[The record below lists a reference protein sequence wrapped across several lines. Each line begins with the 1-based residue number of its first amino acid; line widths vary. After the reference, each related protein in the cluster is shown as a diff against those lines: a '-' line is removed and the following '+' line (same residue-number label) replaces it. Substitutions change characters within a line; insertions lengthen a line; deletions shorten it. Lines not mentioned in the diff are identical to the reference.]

1 MDPLVYAIALYLLAI
16 LLFAIDVFVPTGGIL
31 LFCSGALA
39 IASVFFAFRS
49 SVNAGLIMLMVDFA
63 TIPVLIWSFIKFW
76 PHTPLGRRVLL
87 KPQESAPSSELE
99 ELKALVGLVVINR
112 WPLLPTGQVQIDHKR
127 YNAQSIDGKPIEAG
141 RRVKVLDIRERM
153 LVVTE
158 TNQPL
163 SNPNQRNSAS
173 PLGAGNQPAQ
183 APEPS
188 PQSLLDLPAEQ
199 LGLDRLDE

>member
-49 SVNAGLIMLMVDFA
+49 SVNAGLVMLLVDFA
-63 TIPVLIWSFIKFW
+63 TIPVLIWTFLKVW

-87 KPQESAPSSELE
+87 KPQESAPSSEQE

-112 WPLLPTGQVQIDHKR
+112 WPLLPTGQVQVDHKR
-127 YNAQSIDGKPIEAG
+127 FNAQSIDGKPIEAG
-141 RRVKVLDIRERM
+141 RRVKVLEIRERM
-153 LVVTE
+153 LVVAE

-163 SNPNQRNSAS
+163 SNPNQRSSAS
-173 PLGAGNQPAQ
+173 QQGNRPAQ
-183 APEPS
+183 AQEPS